1 MDKSLQLIKDL
12 TSLHGVSGF
21 EEEVKF
27 SSKKGW
33 KKITEII

>member
-27 SSKKGW
+27 FIKERMEKLL
-33 KKITEII
+33 K